1 MTTPFAAAGNFRPRG
16 GARIQTALQI
26 FSTCPSSAAEPDGYM
41 RRISDVARWSEE
53 AGCAGMLIG
62 ADNSLAD
69 PWLVS
74 QVVIQST
81 ESLCPLVAVQ
91 PAHMHPYSVAKA
103 VSTLAFLHGRR
114 VFLNIVA
121 GGFKSDLA
129 ALSDTPRDRRHQR
142 LIEYTR
148 IVQQLLNGRGPV
160 TFDGK
165 FYNVTNLTLR
175 PPLPAEMH
183 PGILISGSPEAG
195 MVAARETGAIA
206 VLYPE
211 PPRSDY
217 PSSLQNRGRYG
228 VRIGVITRPRGEDAW
243 ASALARFPE
252 DREGRLHRQLA
263 PRTSDSRDTYW
274 VYPFENYQ
282 TTCPYLVGSYQ
293 NVAEEL
299 ARYAASGY
307 HTFILDIP
315 PAREEFEH
323 IGKAFQTASRKT
335 AGVAV

>member
-1 MTTPFAAAGNFRPRG
+1 
-16 GARIQTALQI
+16 
-26 FSTCPSSAAEPDGYM
+26 
-41 RRISDVARWSEE
+41 
-53 AGCAGMLIG
+53 MLIG

-74 QVVIQST
+74 QIVIQST

-91 PAHMHPYSVAKA
+91 PVHMHPYSVAKA
-103 VSTLAFLHGRR
+103 VSTLAFLYGRR

-129 ALSDTPRDRRHQR
+129 ALSDTAPRNRKYER
-142 LIEYTR
+142 LVEYTR

-165 FYNVTNLTLR
+165 FYSVTNLTLR
-175 PPLPAEMH
+175 PALPAEMH

-195 MVAARETGAIA
+195 MAAARETGAIA

-211 PPRSDY
+211 PPRSDN
-217 PSSLQNRGRYG
+217 PRSLQNRGRYG
-228 VRIGVITRPRGEDAW
+228 VRVGIITRPRGEDAW
-243 ASALARFPE
+243 ASAQARFPE
-252 DREGRLHRQLA
+252 DQGRLNRQPA
-263 PRTSDSRDTYW
+263 TRTSDSRDTYW

-282 TTCPYLVGSYQ
+282 TNCPYLVGSYQ
-293 NVAEEL
+293 SVAEEL
-299 ARYAASGY
+299 ARYAANGY
-307 HTFILDIP
+307 RTFVLDIP

-323 IGKAFQTASRKT
+323 IGKVFQTASRKT